1 MSRRITPITRRVTDE
16 PISAPPNLTM
26 KEQQQHQTFPYKL
39 YEMLE
44 YACDSEFSSSLS
56 WSADGSCFI
65 IHDKE
70 VMMDDLAPMFFKQTK
85 FRSFTRQL
93 NIWGFVRSDTLGGQK
108 GSWQHKDF
116 LRGRPD
122 LLTEIERTEVKS
134 AVKKMSSVIKSKAKE
149 VPSNASRSSRRV
161 SISDISNGVAAD
173 ESSCSSSTI
182 DTQASRAFP
191 HVTVMPSV
199 ASASAPLVLPNSQVQ
214 GTVFQYF
221 SDYGEQNT
229 VSTSSSSSVQSFND
243 DPPTIDN
250 GSNAQPFNDED
261 LMYLASIF
269 NEDEQHSNED
279 DLCSFLSLNQETS
292 AGDFMFGL

>member
-1 MSRRITPITRRVTDE
+1 
-16 PISAPPNLTM
+16 
-26 KEQQQHQTFPYKL
+26 
-39 YEMLE
+39 
-44 YACDSEFSSSLS
+44 
-56 WSADGSCFI
+56 
-65 IHDKE
+65 
-70 VMMDDLAPMFFKQTK
+70 
-85 FRSFTRQL
+85 
-93 NIWGFVRSDTLGGQK
+93 
-108 GSWQHKDF
+108 
-116 LRGRPD
+116 
-122 LLTEIERTEVKS
+122 
-134 AVKKMSSVIKSKAKE
+134 
-149 VPSNASRSSRRV
+149 
-161 SISDISNGVAAD
+161 
-173 ESSCSSSTI
+173 
-182 DTQASRAFP
+182 
-191 HVTVMPSV
+191 MPSV

>member
-1 MSRRITPITRRVTDE
+1 M
-16 PISAPPNLTM
+16 
-26 KEQQQHQTFPYKL
+26 
-39 YEMLE
+39 
-44 YACDSEFSSSLS
+44 
-56 WSADGSCFI
+56 
-65 IHDKE
+65 
-70 VMMDDLAPMFFKQTK
+70 
-85 FRSFTRQL
+85 
-93 NIWGFVRSDTLGGQK
+93 
-108 GSWQHKDF
+108 
-116 LRGRPD
+116 
-122 LLTEIERTEVKS
+122 KS

-149 VPSNASRSSRRV
+149 VPSKASRSSRRV

-243 DPPTIDN
+243 EPPTQAADAMLYNTHAIDN

-292 AGDFMFGL
+292 VGDFMLGL

>member
-1 MSRRITPITRRVTDE
+1 
-16 PISAPPNLTM
+16 
-26 KEQQQHQTFPYKL
+26 
-39 YEMLE
+39 
-44 YACDSEFSSSLS
+44 
-56 WSADGSCFI
+56 
-65 IHDKE
+65 
-70 VMMDDLAPMFFKQTK
+70 
-85 FRSFTRQL
+85 
-93 NIWGFVRSDTLGGQK
+93 
-108 GSWQHKDF
+108 
-116 LRGRPD
+116 
-122 LLTEIERTEVKS
+122 VKS
-134 AVKKMSSVIKSKAKE
+134 AVKKISSVIKSKAKE

-250 GSNAQPFNDED
+250 NGSSDQPFDDED

>member
-1 MSRRITPITRRVTDE
+1 M
-16 PISAPPNLTM
+16 
-26 KEQQQHQTFPYKL
+26 
-39 YEMLE
+39 
-44 YACDSEFSSSLS
+44 
-56 WSADGSCFI
+56 
-65 IHDKE
+65 
-70 VMMDDLAPMFFKQTK
+70 
-85 FRSFTRQL
+85 
-93 NIWGFVRSDTLGGQK
+93 
-108 GSWQHKDF
+108 
-116 LRGRPD
+116 
-122 LLTEIERTEVKS
+122 KS

-149 VPSNASRSSRRV
+149 VPSKASRSSRRV